1 MEDIFN
7 IRHSL
12 SHVMAKAVLEFYP
25 NAKIAIGP
33 AIENGFYYDFDIDTP
48 ILPEDLEKIE
58 ARMREIIKKDFDFV
72 HDSWTKEKAKEFFK
86 GQPYKLELIDGLE
99 DEMVSIYESDGFVDL
114 CKGPHVSNSK
124 FLRNASFKLQ
134 NVAGAYW
141 RGDSTKPMLQRI
153 YAICFESKEE
163 MKKYLF
169 ALEEAKRRDHR
180 KLGPEL
186 DLFFLDDTAPG
197 MPYWLPHGMKLYN
210 TLLKFW
216 REEHEERGYLEFSG
230 PQLNSRKLWETS
242 GHWEHYKENMF
253 TTGDENNPFA
263 LKPMN
268 CPNSILVY
276 KHKVRSYRDLPLRF
290 CDCDRLHRKEI
301 SGTLHGL
308 FRVQSFTQ
316 DDSHNY
322 IRSTQ
327 IKDEINSILD
337 IADRFYDVFGITYHA
352 VLSTRPED
360 FMGDIN
366 LWNKAESELKEIM
379 IERFGKE
386 NFELNEGD
394 GAFYGP
400 KIDLIMTDALGRK
413 WQTGTIQLD
422 FQLPRNFDL
431 TFANEKGELE
441 VPVMVHRV
449 IYGSFERFTGILI
462 EHFAGEF
469 PFWVA
474 PTQVAIVPV
483 SDKNFDYAKDIAKT
497 LKRKGFRV
505 ENDLADDGMGKKV
518 NNFRKMKVPY
528 VLILGDKEQSEGTVS
543 IKIRGGKQVNDIPLQ
558 NFLEVCEFLNEE
570 KELNLTEDFSSNEKI
585 MKDIQN

>member
-1 MEDIFN
+1 MEDIFK

-12 SHVMAKAVLEFYP
+12 SHVMAKAVLDLYP
-25 NAKIAIGP
+25 DAKIAIGP
-33 AIENGFYYDFDIDTP
+33 AIDNGFYYDFDIKTP

-58 ARMREIIKKDFDFV
+58 NRMREIIKKDFDFN
-72 HDSWTKEKAKEFFK
+72 HTTWSKQQAKEFFAD
-86 GQPYKLELIDGLE
+86 QPYKLELVDGIADE
-99 DEMVSIYESDGFVDL
+99 DVSIYESDGFTDL
-114 CKGPHVSNSK
+114 CAGPHVENSK
-124 FLRNASFKLQ
+124 FLRGASFKLQ
-134 NVAGAYW
+134 SVAGAYW
-141 RGDSTKPMLQRI
+141 RGDSSKPMLQRI

-197 MPYWLPHGMKLYN
+197 MPYILPHGMKLFT
-210 TLLKFW
+210 TLQKFW

-242 GHWEHYKENMF
+242 GHWAHYKDNMF
-253 TTGDENNPFA
+253 LTGEENNPFA

-276 KHKVRSYRDLPLRF
+276 KHKVRSYRELPLRF

-322 IRSTQ
+322 IRSSQ
-327 IKDEINSILD
+327 IKEEINSILD

-352 VLSTRPED
+352 LLSTRPED
-360 FMGDIN
+360 FMGDIS
-366 LWNKAESELKEIM
+366 LWNQAEAELKEIM
-379 IERFGKE
+379 TNRFGE
-386 NFELNEGD
+386 NGFEINEGD

-400 KIDLIMTDALGRK
+400 KIDLVMTDALGRK

-441 VPVMVHRV
+441 VPVLVHRV
-449 IYGSFERFTGILI
+449 IYGSFERFIGILI

-469 PFWVA
+469 PFWIA
-474 PTQVAIVPV
+474 PTQVGIVPV
-483 SDKNFDYAKDIAKT
+483 SDKNFEYAQSVAQT
-497 LKRKGFRV
+497 LKQNGFRV
-505 ENDLADDGMGKKV
+505 ECDLSEDGMGKKV

-528 VLILGDKEQSEGTVS
+528 VLILGDKEQSEATVS
-543 IKIRGGKQVNDIPLQ
+543 VKIRGGEQVNDISFN
-558 NFLEVCEFLNEE
+558 NFIETCKVLEEE
-570 KELNLTEDFSSNEKI
+570 KSLELLDKFED
-585 MKDIQN
+585 